1 MKRFE
6 EEKSKRKKEL
16 CAALNFLTGTVGLK
30 IHKGLFMRK
39 SHVEF
44 FRGVN
49 FHVAVL
55 ANSEKLL
62 VLIPTFVKDEKIK

>member
-6 EEKSKRKKEL
+6 EEKTKSKKEL

>member
-6 EEKSKRKKEL
+6 EEKAKRKKEL

-55 ANSEKLL
+55 AHSEKLL
-62 VLIPTFVKDEKIK
+62 KLMPTLITDGRIK

>member
-1 MKRFE
+1 
-6 EEKSKRKKEL
+6 
-16 CAALNFLTGTVGLK
+16 
-30 IHKGLFMRK
+30 MRK

-62 VLIPTFVKDEKIK
+62 KLMPTLIKDGKINLLKTLEDSIEFGQNLIDYSIIV